1 MKKLLTFAI
10 ALIGLASA
18 AAAQP
23 YPSNGFIGVYSDGAA
38 SNCCTTVPAFVPTT
52 LSVIATI
59 GGGTSLGITGAEF
72 RLEFSNMAGGPII
85 SWTAN
90 PAAALAVGD
99 PIDLT
104 PGEADPNSASDDKGV
119 NIAFATCQPQDAP
132 PPGAHVLLGTIQ
144 IIALAA
150 PVPTSDIL
158 VKRREPPSNATFQCP
173 LFTLCDPP
181 VFTKVCMTVGQDV
194 LGSEPI
200 AFRSKINGCPAPDC
214 GAVAVAEK
222 TWSGV
227 KSLFR

>member
-18 AAAQP
+18 AVAQP
-23 YPSNGFIGVYSDGAA
+23 YPSNGYVGVYSDANA
-38 SNCCTTVPAFVPTT
+38 SSCCTTVPAFVPTT
-52 LSVIATI
+52 LHVIATLA
-59 GGGTSLGITGAEF
+59 GGTSTGITGAEF
-72 RLEFSNMAGGPII
+72 RIEFSNMGGGPIV

-90 PAAALAVGD
+90 PAAILAVGD

-104 PGEADPNSASDDKGV
+104 PGEADPNSATDDRGV
-119 NIAFATCQPQDAP
+119 NVAFAGCQPQLNP
-132 PPGAHVLLGTIQ
+132 PPGSRVVLGTVS
-144 IIALAA
+144 IIALSN
-150 PVPTSDIL
+150 PVPTSDVVI
-158 VKRREPPSNATFQCP
+158 KRREPPSNATFQCP
-173 LFTLCDPP
+173 LFTLCDDPI
-181 VFTKVCMTVGQDV
+181 FTKVCMTVTQDV

-200 AFRSKINGCPAPDC
+200 AFRSKVNGCPSADC